1 MTNALSREEVT
12 RLANSALHGGSAV
25 LIAVAIAQAESGF
38 DADATH
44 VNSNGSTDTGLWQIN
59 SVHGYS
65 QSALKNPSTNAA
77 AMAKISKNGTD
88 WTPWTTY
95 TSGAYKQYL
104 GSAGESGTVV
114 GDAGTGDLVKGT
126 SLNPLSAV
134 GDVFNKI
141 FNADLWK
148 RIGVGY
154 LGAVLIV
161 AGIAII
167 VANSRAG
174 KEAIGT
180 AAGLASKGLV

>member
-1 MTNALSREEVT
+1 MTNTISREAVT

-38 DADATH
+38 DADA
-44 VNSNGSTDTGLWQIN
+44 VNHNTNGSTDTGLWQIN

-65 QSALKNPSTNAA
+65 QSWLKNPANNAK

-88 WTPWTTY
+88 WSPWVTY

-104 GSAGESGTVV
+104 GSAGDKGTVV
-114 GDAGTGDLVKGT
+114 GDAGTGDLVEGT
-126 SLNPLSAV
+126 NLNPLSGI

-154 LGAVLIV
+154 LGGVLIL
-161 AGIAII
+161 AGIYII
-167 VANSRAG
+167 IANTRVG
-174 KEAIGT
+174 KEAIGA
-180 AAGLASKGLV
+180 AAGVASKGLV